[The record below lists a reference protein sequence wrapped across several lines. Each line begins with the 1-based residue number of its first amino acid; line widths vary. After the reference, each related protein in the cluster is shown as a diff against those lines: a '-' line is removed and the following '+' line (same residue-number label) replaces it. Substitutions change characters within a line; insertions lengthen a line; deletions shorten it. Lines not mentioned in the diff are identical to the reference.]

1 MVINDYCYFIP
12 LKPKGMRNVSR
23 ACIERS
29 ALVAPVKTKLAAFAS
44 AIGCSCEWTHSNVMI
59 CCPRTMGSRRRKAVA
74 LLVIIYVIASCGLLH
89 FLLQMGKLRANEE
102 EKTFGE
108 DLYRNQ
114 RQEPAVTLN
123 VSRLVSVASANTSH
137 WASLL
142 NSTSVSRI
150 VPASSANTSRW
161 ASLLN
166 STSEETKEQDP
177 RVLPKLQAPLSG
189 RGYVVALGFWEQVL
203 AATRNLL
210 QMQCWAS
217 TLGSGVSVVQPLLLS
232 NSSGLGLSFASDR
245 TDVSRLGLDT
255 LFNMTTWSQQWT
267 GASPLAPLVSRE
279 DLISE
284 ISKFKKSVVLV
295 ELKYLPHRDAKC
307 KFTWD
312 VVHVMEG
319 LKQYQNLNVARNV
332 CINAQKAM
340 SPSKFRSLVFG
351 DLAPQDSLL
360 IFQEWRGLSMMR
372 VNIQI
377 PSCTKQADR
386 HHLHLSD
393 QVWKDAKNYVNT
405 HLGGIGQFISTSA
418 RFEKMDIKY
427 GSWTLEHRQRQIK
440 TLIPQALSDVRE
452 LQRKHSVKKV
462 YLTYDYGKFGSRS
475 FKDRH
480 YYNLEDMLIKFQ
492 TDLYNG
498 TVSFAEYEESL
509 RALSYTHPAYVA
521 LVQMAVSSMGK
532 CLVQI
537 GWGHVISLTKELFM
551 RTHQNP
557 YCIKCLSAG
566 GCQHIG

>member
-1 MVINDYCYFIP
+1 MKTQI
-12 LKPKGMRNVSR
+12 KP
-23 ACIERS
+23 
-29 ALVAPVKTKLAAFAS
+29 AAFAGQLS
-44 AIGCSCEWTHSNVMI
+44 SEYSCEWTHPEVMI
-59 CCPRTMGSRRRKAVA
+59 RSPRTMGSRRRKAIGLT
-74 LLVIIYVIASCGLLH
+74 LLVIFGSCGLLYL
-89 FLLQMGKLRANEE
+89 LLQMGNLRANEE
-102 EKTFGE
+102 EKTSCGY
-108 DLYRNQ
+108 LCRNQ
-114 RQEPAVTLN
+114 RRIAATLN
-123 VSRLVSVASANTSH
+123 VSRLAPVASANTSR
-137 WASLL
+137 WESLL
-142 NSTSVSRI
+142 NSTSVSPLA
-150 VPASSANTSRW
+150 PASTSRSE
-161 ASLLN
+161 SLLN
-166 STSEETKEQDP
+166 SASEETIQQDP
-177 RVLPKLQAPLSG
+177 QVLPKLQAPLSG

-210 QMQCWAS
+210 QMQCWAR
-217 TLGSGVSVVQPLLLS
+217 TLGSGVSVVQPLLPS
-232 NSSGLGLSFASDR
+232 NSSGLGLSFATDS
-245 TDVSRLGLDT
+245 TDVSKLGLDT
-255 LFNMTTWSQQWT
+255 LFNMTTWSRQWT

-279 DLISE
+279 DVISE
-284 ISKFKKSVVLV
+284 ISQFKKSVVLV
-295 ELKYLPHRDAKC
+295 ELKYLPSQGAKC
-307 KFTWD
+307 NFTWD
-312 VVHVMEG
+312 VMHVMEG

-332 CINAQKAM
+332 CINAQKAI
-340 SPSKFRSLVFG
+340 SPSMFRSLVFG
-351 DLAPQDSLL
+351 DLVPQDSLI
-360 IFQEWRGLSMMR
+360 IFQEWRGLNKMR

-377 PSCTKQADR
+377 RSCTKQADR

-452 LQRKHSVKKV
+452 LQRKHTVKKV
-462 YLTYDYGKFGSRS
+462 YLTYDYGKFGSGS

-480 YYNLEDMLIKFQ
+480 YYNLEGMLMKFQ

-551 RTHQNP
+551 RTHQSP
-557 YCIKCLSAG
+557 YCIKCLSTG